1 MVFVFRLSCSEKSYT
16 GTCQVLR
23 PPIADA
29 DGGAV
34 EEPIEAPYPEG
45 RPRGSVGLEVVLPPK
60 AKGVAAKKPK
70 QPQSPGSA

>member
-23 PPIADA
+23 PPGADA
-29 DGGAV
+29 D

-45 RPRGSVGLEVVLPPK
+45 RPRGSVGFEVLLPPK

>member
-23 PPIADA
+23 PPGADA
-29 DGGAV
+29 D

-45 RPRGSVGLEVVLPPK
+45 RRRPRGSAGMEVVLPPK
-60 AKGVAAKKPK
+60 AKGVAAKTPK
-70 QPQSPGSA
+70 QPQSRGSA